1 MTLPGGARLGA
12 AGLGPFQTPPRV
24 TDDETIVPEHR
35 VVCVGAAAQVGGI
48 DVRRVSTP
56 LPVPHPP
63 WGPCS
68 PPFPFAWAPLGA
80 RGGQAAPHRPVFK
93 FCIVHLLSLI
103 LNHLKG
109 SGAGGFLG
117 LLEPGA

>member
-56 LPVPHPP
+56 LPSPGAVQPP
-63 WGPCS
+63 L
-68 PPFPFAWAPLGA
+68 PFRLGSF
-80 RGGQAAPHRPVFK
+80 G
-93 FCIVHLLSLI
+93 
-103 LNHLKG
+103 
-109 SGAGGFLG
+109 GAGRAGGTPQAGF
-117 LLEPGA
+117 